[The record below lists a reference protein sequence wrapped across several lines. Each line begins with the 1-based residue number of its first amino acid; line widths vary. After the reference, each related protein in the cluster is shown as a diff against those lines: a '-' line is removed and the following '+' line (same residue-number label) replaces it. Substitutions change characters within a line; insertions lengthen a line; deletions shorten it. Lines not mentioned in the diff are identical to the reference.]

1 MANLDE
7 QWTKVR
13 KILEEKIPSG
23 SYNAWVLPL
32 VPSEL
37 CDGKITLL
45 TPHGFTAMTL
55 KTSYG
60 DVIAK
65 ALSEVF
71 GENLNFEILQDEK
84 LLEAYEKEQK
94 KSKKSDRTQT
104 ENQFKESKYD
114 GLKQMLSDCHLNT
127 KYKFEN
133 FIVGGANKFAYGVS
147 KGIAEGK
154 SLGNP
159 LFIYGGSGLGKT
171 HLLHAIGYYAM
182 TKRNKRVKYVTAEEF
197 LNDLLEHLYL
207 GGEKET
213 FKKGAEK
220 SKKMIKFR
228 QKYRD
233 VDYLLI
239 DDIQFIA
246 GKERTEEEMFNTFNT
261 LYSAGKQIVIT
272 SDKPPAEIDHLSDRL
287 KTRFEGGLLV
297 DIGIPDLETRMAIV
311 KQLVNTDGA
320 IHLSLE
326 VIEFLAQVY
335 KNNIRELEKGFNNV
349 NAYCSIFEKEPTLD
363 VVKKAINYHDDKKQI
378 TADVVIDEVAKFY
391 GLTVDDIK
399 GSSRLGKIAYARKV
413 AVYIT
418 RELLGSSWQFIGDS
432 LGGRK
437 HTTIMVSHKSI
448 EDEKRI
454 SSKLCDEINTLFN
467 IINQL

>member
-7 QWTKVR
+7 QWAKVL
-13 KILEEKIPSG
+13 KILKEEIPSE

-32 VPSEL
+32 VPSALEE
-37 CDGKITLL
+37 GKITLL
-45 TPHGFTAMTL
+45 SPHSFTSLTL

-60 DVIAK
+60 TVISRV
-65 ALSEVF
+65 LSEVF

-84 LLEAYEKEQK
+84 LAELYEKEQK
-94 KSKKSDRTQT
+94 KNKKSERLQT

-127 KYKFEN
+127 KFKFEN
-133 FIVGGANKFAYGVS
+133 FVVGGANKFAYGAS

-182 TKRNKRVKYVTAEEF
+182 TKRNKKVKYVTAEEF

-220 SKKMIKFR
+220 NKKMIKFR

-233 VDYLLI
+233 VDFLLI

-272 SDKPPAEIDHLSDRL
+272 SDRPPAEIDHLSDRL

-297 DIGIPDLETRMAIV
+297 DVGIPDLETRMAIV
-311 KQLVNTDGA
+311 KQLVNSDGA
-320 IHLSLE
+320 IQLSLE
-326 VIEFLAQVY
+326 VIEFLARVY

-349 NAYCSIFEKEPTLD
+349 SAYCSIFAEEPTID
-363 VVKKAINYHDDKKQI
+363 VVKKAINYQEVQKQI
-378 TADVVIDEVAKFY
+378 TSDVIISEVAKFY
-391 GLTVDDIK
+391 GLKSEDLK
-399 GSSRLGKIAYARKV
+399 GSARTGNVRTARKI
-413 AVYIT
+413 AVYII
-418 RELLGSSWQFIGDS
+418 RELTGNSWQSIGDS

-437 HTTIMVSHKSI
+437 YTTMMVLHKGV
-448 EDEKRI
+448 EDD
-454 SSKLCDEINTLFN
+454 KLIDKKLSDEINTLFN

>member
-1 MANLDE
+1 MANLGE
-7 QWTKVR
+7 QWTKVL
-13 KILEEKIPSG
+13 KILEEKIPSE

-32 VPSEL
+32 APSEL
-37 CDGKITLL
+37 SDGKITLL
-45 TPHGFTAMTL
+45 SPHGFTAVTL

-60 DVIAK
+60 NVIST

-84 LLEAYEKEQK
+84 LAEYYEKEQK
-94 KSKKSDRTQT
+94 KSKKTERLQT
-104 ENQFKESKYD
+104 ETQFKESKYD

-133 FIVGGANKFAYGVS
+133 FVVGGANKFAYGAS
-147 KGIAEGK
+147 KGVAEGK

-182 TKRNKRVKYVTAEEF
+182 TKRNKKVKYVTAEEF

-207 GGEKET
+207 GGEKDT

-233 VDYLLI
+233 VDFLLI

-311 KQLVNTDGA
+311 KQFVNSDGA
-320 IHLSLE
+320 IQLSLE
-326 VIEFLAQVY
+326 VIEFLARVY

-349 NAYCSIFEKEPTLD
+349 SAYCSIFGEEPTVE
-363 VVKKAINYHDDKKQI
+363 VVKKAINYQDDKKKI
-378 TADVVIDEVAKFY
+378 TPDTVIAEVAKFY
-391 GLTVDDIK
+391 GLKSEDLK
-399 GSSRLGKIAYARKV
+399 GSSRTGNIRDARKV
-413 AVYIT
+413 AVYII
-418 RELLGSSWQFIGDS
+418 RELMGNSWQSIGDF

-437 HTTIMVSHKSI
+437 YTTMMVLHKGV

-454 SSKLCDEINTLFN
+454 NSKLCDEINTLFN
-467 IINQL
+467 IINQM